1 MSEGGSSS
9 GGTVANIGSCCMEVP
24 FLGEQRCQALVK
36 DGGFLPIPPV
46 AERTRGMKEECSTSC
61 KPAAG
66 KPAFS
71 QVHAFCTLPLVPG
84 FY

>member
-1 MSEGGSSS
+1 M
-9 GGTVANIGSCCMEVP
+9 
-24 FLGEQRCQALVK
+24 QALVK

-71 QVHAFCTLPLVPG
+71 QVHASCTLPLVPG